1 MGETAENVCFK
12 MLRGIVRGKVRNM
25 VCRVN
30 NGKLRK
36 VVANFWKWLF
46 ALGK

>member
-1 MGETAENVCFK
+1 MQKCRKGSFK

-30 NGKLRK
+30 KGKLSK
-36 VVANFWKWLF
+36 VVANLWKWLF